1 MEERLLDIEI
11 PFKRYNNLTK
21 EEQLD
26 VLYRLQDDP
35 SIIIKGVSK
44 GSAVVVCDREYYLKE
59 AYKQLVDREVYGE
72 VLNDPNILINT
83 VTKVLEKIHLRIDLS
98 GDTLNYFLVKD
109 PKFAWF
115 CLLPK
120 IHNRLH
126 DVPGRPIISN
136 GGFYTE
142 NISSFLDYHLQPLAQ
157 KVKSYFLNKV
167 KMIRKLPE
175 GVIL

>member
-26 VLYRLQDDP
+26 VLYRLKDDP

-44 GSAVVVCDREYYLKE
+44 GSAVVACDREYYLKE
-59 AYKQLVDREVYGE
+59 AYKQLVEREVYGE

-98 GDTLNYFLVKD
+98 GDTLTIIFLSKIPNLLGSVFY
-109 PKFAWF
+109 PKFITAYMTYRVDQLFQTADFILKIYLHFWTTI
-115 CLLPK
+115 CKHLLR
-120 IHNRLH
+120 RLNL
-126 DVPGRPIISN
+126 I
-136 GGFYTE
+136 F
-142 NISSFLDYHLQPLAQ
+142 
-157 KVKSYFLNKV
+157 
-167 KMIRKLPE
+167 
-175 GVIL
+175 